1 MRKYFL
7 NLAILIFLALCLAVA
22 VPSAHAQAPAAAP
35 AEPNAGDHIQFITN
49 YAYDGGAKGQAAVAV
64 IGLPITDRFSLL
76 AVNAVAPKVGL
87 SGVSFH
93 SVELE
98 YARNLA
104 DLIKSKSAQVNPSRF
119 YVALSGGA
127 GTVRDA
133 QGAGNASFAFSAAGR
148 FTIKVNDSVSFD
160 LVNVRYWRSRI
171 ATFAGQVGGETQAG
185 AGFRFTF

>member
-1 MRKYFL
+1 MRTLRFAVL
-7 NLAILIFLALCLAVA
+7 FSVVLVALL
-22 VPSAHAQAPAAAP
+22 SAAPASLAQAPVIP
-35 AEPNAGDHIQFITN
+35 EPNAGDHIQFITN

-148 FTIKVNDSVSFD
+148 VSIKVNDSVSFD

-171 ATFAGQVGGETQAG
+171 ATFTGQVGGETQAG